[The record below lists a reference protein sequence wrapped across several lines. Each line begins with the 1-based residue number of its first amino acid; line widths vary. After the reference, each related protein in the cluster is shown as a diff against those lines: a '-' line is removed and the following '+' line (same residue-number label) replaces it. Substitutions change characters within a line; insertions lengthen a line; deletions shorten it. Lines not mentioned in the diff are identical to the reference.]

1 MRKKSRGRSQP
12 GPHNPVGPRL
22 RVSAGIPAGDP
33 RNPPGPR
40 RGPSFLIGVSPKR
53 LRVDS
58 GASLGSKMLIKTKK
72 IKRGGVEVT
81 IHPEKHKN
89 NTGKIYGAAPENR
102 GAGIVSPDG

>member
-1 MRKKSRGRSQP
+1 
-12 GPHNPVGPRL
+12 
-22 RVSAGIPAGDP
+22 
-33 RNPPGPR
+33 
-40 RGPSFLIGVSPKR
+40 
-53 LRVDS
+53 
-58 GASLGSKMLIKTKK
+58 MLIKTKK